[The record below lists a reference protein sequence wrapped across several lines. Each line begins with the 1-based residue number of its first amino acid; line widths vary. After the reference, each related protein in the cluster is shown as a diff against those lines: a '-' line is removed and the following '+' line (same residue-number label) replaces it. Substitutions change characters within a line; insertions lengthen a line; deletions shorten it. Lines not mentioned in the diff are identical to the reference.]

1 MLLITDKFGFYI
13 IFIMFFIALFYFSLY
28 ISINLLIGFFKAVN
42 DKLYMTSYDLVWHLI
57 ELLLQEKAT
66 KSDDKSQDED

>member
-1 MLLITDKFGFYI
+1 
-13 IFIMFFIALFYFSLY
+13 
-28 ISINLLIGFFKAVN
+28 
-42 DKLYMTSYDLVWHLI
+42 MTSYDLVWHLI